1 MAHIPKIDEANLQAI
16 CDILGDTNT
25 GLTGPEIGRYLR
37 ECGCP
42 DPIPYGQKTH
52 PCLLNVLIG
61 GDLDQLRFP
70 LMPACFSEPH
80 NS

>member
-1 MAHIPKIDEANLQAI
+1 MAAKEHGGEK
-16 CDILGDTNT
+16 TVVW
-25 GLTGPEIGRYLR
+25 RMV
-37 ECGCP
+37 
-42 DPIPYGQKTH
+42 KTH

-61 GDLDQLRFP
+61 SDLDQLRFP